1 MSGHTPWAIIRD
13 RRSRILQARI
23 DAAEDMRAQV
33 DRIYADMDDC
43 DGDDDRGVALDPGK
57 EPREILGSYATWERF
72 LVWTGYRVW
81 FGKIGRTAYGIVHGR
96 CADCHG
102 LICGEGDYCWKC
114 QRPLCCGCEY
124 ICRNCRGCEPSWC
137 SDQENCAW
145 IDPICTCK
153 SGGLL

>member
-1 MSGHTPWAIIRD
+1 MRD
-13 RRSRILQARI
+13 MLLGAALILVGIEYARI
-23 DAAEDMRAQV
+23 RCQTVTYVTVACG
-33 DRIYADMDDC
+33 DMDDY
-43 DGDDDRGVALDPGK
+43 DGDDDRGVVLDPGK
-57 EPREILGSYATWERF
+57 ESREILGSYATWERF

-81 FGKIGRTAYGIVHGR
+81 FGKIRRTAYGIVHGR